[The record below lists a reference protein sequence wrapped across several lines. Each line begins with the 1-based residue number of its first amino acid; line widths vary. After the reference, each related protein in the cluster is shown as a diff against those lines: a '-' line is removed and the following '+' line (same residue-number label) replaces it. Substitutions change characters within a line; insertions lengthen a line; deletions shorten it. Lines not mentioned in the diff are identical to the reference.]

1 MIKKLRMKFIALT
14 MFSLLMVLL
23 VIIGTINL
31 LNYKRI
37 VDNAD
42 SVLTILSENNGVFP
56 KMNNDRRNDGFNPM
70 SPELPYETRYFSVLI
85 DSTGQILAADMGQI
99 AAVNKDT
106 AVEYARNVFDLNR
119 QKGFMGNYR
128 FIQKASGDNT
138 RIIFMDCGRNLTTFR
153 TFLWISCAI
162 SALGL
167 LAVFCM
173 VALLSKRIVKPF
185 SESYE
190 KQKRFITDAGH
201 EIKTPLTIIDADADV
216 LKMDIGENE
225 WLQDIQKQTQRL
237 AELTNSLVCLSRM
250 EDDQNQFQM
259 IDFPFSDV
267 VSETSQSFQ
276 ALAKSQNKTFN
287 SRIQPMLS
295 LHGDEKALSQLISIL
310 LDNALKYSS
319 ENGDISLSLE
329 KHNKNIRLSVYNT
342 TEFISQENLKY
353 LFDRFYR
360 TDPSR
365 NSGTG
370 GYGIGLSIAKTIVTA
385 HKGKITASTQD
396 EHSLTI
402 TVTFPFSQAK
412 TF

>member
-37 VDNAD
+37 VENAD
-42 SVLTILSENNGVFP
+42 SVLAILSENNGIFP

-85 DSTGQILAADMGQI
+85 DSTGKILAADMGQI

-173 VALLSKRIVKPF
+173 VALLSKSIVKPF

-216 LKMDIGENE
+216 LKLDIGENE

-250 EDDQNQFQM
+250 EEDQNQFQM
-259 IDFPFSDV
+259 IGFPFSDV

-295 LHGDEKALSQLISIL
+295 LHGDEKAISQLISIL

>member
-37 VDNAD
+37 VENAD
-42 SVLTILSENNGVFP
+42 SVLAILSENNGIFP

-85 DSTGQILAADMGQI
+85 DSTGKILAADMGQI

-250 EDDQNQFQM
+250 EEDQNQFQM

>member
-250 EDDQNQFQM
+250 EEDQNQFQM